1 MHIFTPISLRFFLI
15 LSSHLHLGLPSG
27 LFLSGFPTK
36 ILYAFLLSSM
46 RATCSAHL
54 ILLNMIALII
64 FCEAYKLCSVLQLP
78 ATSSLLGPNIH
89 RSPSGSLTYTTFE
102 IPSFEMVWSW
112 YLSRLPC
119 LRSHRKAEG
128 GGGGILSRDVRCPKD
143 LEFQIMACRV
153 TLQQSTVADVR
164 KFGSGGLHTA
174 RAARAYRGAANEA
187 ACVLIRFIRWR
198 CTIYVK
204 LSPSLPRFMEEGWY
218 WRADATHIA
227 ARNVSG

>member
-1 MHIFTPISLRFFLI
+1 
-15 LSSHLHLGLPSG
+15 
-27 LFLSGFPTK
+27 
-36 ILYAFLLSSM
+36 M

-128 GGGGILSRDVRCPKD
+128 GGGGHSFQGRTLPKRFRVSDHGVSSYTAAKYSSRCKKVWIWWTSHSTCREGIQRRCKWGRVRSYT
-143 LEFQIMACRV
+143 F
-153 TLQQSTVADVR
+153 
-164 KFGSGGLHTA
+164 H
-174 RAARAYRGAANEA
+174 
-187 ACVLIRFIRWR
+187 
-198 CTIYVK
+198 
-204 LSPSLPRFMEEGWY
+204 
-218 WRADATHIA
+218 
-227 ARNVSG
+227 